1 MIEIFFLRV
10 IDRRRPSSL
19 ICQQLM
25 AMEIHTLGDREQ
37 APASASNRTFGLV
50 FGVFWTVVGMAPLV
64 RHHPIRLWAVVLA
77 LGFGLAAIFFPQVL
91 TWPNRGWTKL
101 GTAIHTVVSPVA
113 LFAAYVVGVLP
124 TAMILRIIG
133 KDPLRRAIDRSAASY
148 WIPRGP
154 QRPAD
159 SDMKNQF

>member
-1 MIEIFFLRV
+1 
-10 IDRRRPSSL
+10 
-19 ICQQLM
+19 M
-25 AMEIHTLGDREQ
+25 AMEIHTLGTREQ

-50 FGVFWTVVGMAPLV
+50 FGVFWTVVGLAPLI
-64 RHHPIRLWAVVLA
+64 RHHPMRLWALGLA
-77 LGFGLAAIFFPQVL
+77 LGFGLTAILFPRGL

-101 GTAIHTVVSPVA
+101 GAAIHAVISPVA

-124 TAMILRIIG
+124 TAMILRMMD
-133 KDPLRRAIDRSAASY
+133 KDPLRRTIDRSAASY

-154 QRPAD
+154 ALPKE